1 MLSNV
6 TIIRTNT
13 LTKRTSNPGKD
24 KFQKEIDHQQV
35 PANKKYKN
43 YVKS

>member
-6 TIIRTNT
+6 NIIRTNT

-24 KFQKEIDHQQV
+24 KSQKEIDYQKV
-35 PANKKYKN
+35 PANKKKTM
-43 YVKS
+43 